1 MYSMTNLQSSFM
13 HVGPEKVAALK
24 MPTEQQRLAKNVL
37 DVQQLTHLFHS
48 ATAVTDLTAGE

>member
-1 MYSMTNLQSSFM
+1 MTNLQSSFM